1 MSLSLY
7 NTLTNKKEVFKSIE
21 PNMVGMYVCGI
32 TVYDHCHLGHA
43 RAYVA
48 FDVLARYLKYLG
60 YKLNY
65 VRNITDVEDKII
77 KKAIENSETISS
89 ITNRYILSMNK
100 DFKDLGLLE
109 PTIEPK
115 ATDYINEMILM
126 IEELIKNK
134 HAYVGKNG
142 DVYFAVR
149 TFEEYGNLSNKKID
163 ELESGARVKENLDK
177 DDPLDF
183 VLWKMAKQEEPYW
196 DSPWGRGRPGWHI
209 ECSAMSLSTLGKNF
223 DIHGGGP
230 DLIFPHHENEIA
242 QSKCSF
248 DQEFAN
254 YWIHSG
260 LLKISGEKMSKSLGN
275 FARIKDLL
283 KIYHPEVIKF
293 FLISSHY
300 RSALDFT
307 NESLEQAK
315 AGLVRIYESIDEKI
329 ILEESGEVDKGFVQD
344 FECAMNDDLNTPKA
358 ISILFEIV
366 KKINLEND
374 NLTKRRLV
382 TTLKKLANIIGLLRE
397 KPELFF
403 QYGSGVDTQLIEEM
417 ILKRNLARKD
427 KDFDKADEIRD
438 ELRSLGIILDDKA
451 DGTKWKKV

>member
-196 DSPWGRGRPGWHI
+196 NSPWGRGRPGWHI

-329 ILEESGEVDKGFVQD
+329 ILKESGEVDKGFVQD

-403 QYGSGVDTQLIEEM
+403 QYGSSVDTQLIEEM

-438 ELRSLGIILDDKA
+438 ELRSLDIILDDKA